1 MNSVGDAFSYPFRD
15 PGWAGKIAVQA
26 LILIIPIVGWI
37 AAAGWLILTY
47 ENLKAGRQE
56 LAPAGFHLERGI
68 GLFGV
73 IVIYSIVLNIPVWIL
88 EGIGGAAS
96 NQNSILGSEL
106 TGLGSVLSLF
116 VELFIAF
123 LTPSLI
129 VLTAH
134 NGFSGGL
141 DVAKVWA
148 LATTNMNNSF
158 IAGVVVFAA
167 NIIGALGLIACCI
180 GVFFTLIYATAIQA
194 GVAAWFDRV
203 SAAPPAPVPPPAA

>member
-1 MNSVGDAFSYPFRD
+1 
-15 PGWAGKIAVQA
+15 
-26 LILIIPIVGWI
+26 
-37 AAAGWLILTY
+37 
-47 ENLKAGRQE
+47 
-56 LAPAGFHLERGI
+56 
-68 GLFGV
+68 LF
-73 IVIYSIVLNIPVWIL
+73 I
-88 EGIGGAAS
+88 
-96 NQNSILGSEL
+96 
-106 TGLGSVLSLF
+106 
-116 VELFIAF
+116 ELFIAF